1 MGLCLNPLAHRR
13 GGDTVVMSSRPQ
25 AQCVVVLICCIT
37 LLCGGDRDGV
47 WWTAGV
53 VVMGVCRDTLGG
65 RGSRDAVQWA
75 VGVVVTVWY
84 VSMVP
89 SRNCRIAVY

>member
-1 MGLCLNPLAHRR
+1 MGLCLNPLACRR
-13 GGDTVVMSSRPQ
+13 GGDTVVMSSWPQ
-25 AQCVVVLICCIT
+25 VQCVVVLICCIT
-37 LLCGGDRDGV
+37 LPCSGDCDGV

-75 VGVVVTVWY
+75 VGVVVTVVY

-89 SRNCRIAVY
+89 SRTCCIAVY